1 LIGVSIANI
10 FGDTLKVYYT
20 QTHSQSRC
28 GGNKDGCVRG
38 DDTSPYRFIM
48 HKL

>member
-1 LIGVSIANI
+1 VSA
-10 FGDTLKVYYT
+10 L
-20 QTHSQSRC
+20 QTFSDICWKYITHKHSQSRC